1 LASRIG
7 FEDNEMLRQALKKD
21 YERVLARFVGVIKS
35 PEAVEAALGL
45 TGEDAEDFLDDLQS
59 VSPRF

>member
-1 LASRIG
+1 
-7 FEDNEMLRQALKKD
+7 MLRQALKKD